1 MDHRSLPDPATLIG
15 LMVDTLFVLD
25 AHGLLLYASPS
36 CEQLLG
42 YRPEELV
49 GQYMIEF
56 VHPDD
61 RGRTLNAVWRI
72 MAGQGSARFENRWKH
87 KDGHDVPIEWAA
99 RWSAEHQVRVAVAR
113 ELKAPEV

>member
-1 MDHRSLPDPATLIG
+1 MDRRALPDPATLLDLLAG
-15 LMVDTLFVLD
+15 TVFVLD
-25 AHGLLLYASPS
+25 AHGLLLYASAT
-36 CEQLLG
+36 CEPLLG
-42 YRPEELV
+42 YRPDELT

-72 MAGQGSARFENRWKH
+72 MAGQGPARFENRWMH
-87 KDGHDVPIEWAA
+87 KDGRDVPIQWAA

-113 ELKAPEV
+113 EIKAPEA